1 VVPIAAAPPKGGPPA
16 GVAQARAGVQVAPR
30 RQRRLERAPV
40 GSDPDTDESPK
51 ASAPSGRS
59 KVVPLAPAMPPAAAN
74 PANHSIAGGQGASQ
88 EWEWLT
94 MSL

>member
-1 VVPIAAAPPKGGPPA
+1 MTSASGGN
-16 GVAQARAGVQVAPR
+16 GGSQNQNRNSLLMSTK
-30 RQRRLERAPV
+30 RQRRQGIPGADDDV
-40 GSDPDTDESPK
+40 SDDTVNSI
-51 ASAPSGRS
+51 SSSGRS
-59 KVVPLAPAMPPAAAN
+59 KVVPLAPAMPPAATN